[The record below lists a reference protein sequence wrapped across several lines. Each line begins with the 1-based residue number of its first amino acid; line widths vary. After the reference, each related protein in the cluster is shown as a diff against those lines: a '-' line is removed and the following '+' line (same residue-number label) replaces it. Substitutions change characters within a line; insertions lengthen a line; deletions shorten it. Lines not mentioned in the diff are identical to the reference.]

1 SSRVAYQLRNKSR
14 LKELETHLA
23 AERQSRGPYMKTWYG
38 GRRTAVSRHYPVQ
51 ITNEGLVRIEWSV
64 RPPLTRF
71 LDDMRPYVEEAPLL
85 RSSVD
90 YRQAGTLTRKEQE
103 EILLELLEAGDRIG
117 AMRAAKHLYG
127 FDTTRAVQF
136 LEELLETYASG

>member
-1 SSRVAYQLRNKSR
+1 
-14 LKELETHLA
+14 
-23 AERQSRGPYMKTWYG
+23 MKTWYG

-71 LDDMRPYVEEAPLL
+71 LDDMRPYVEEAPML

-136 LEELLETYASG
+136 LEQLLPTYASGSARSNEESSSPVANRIPRT